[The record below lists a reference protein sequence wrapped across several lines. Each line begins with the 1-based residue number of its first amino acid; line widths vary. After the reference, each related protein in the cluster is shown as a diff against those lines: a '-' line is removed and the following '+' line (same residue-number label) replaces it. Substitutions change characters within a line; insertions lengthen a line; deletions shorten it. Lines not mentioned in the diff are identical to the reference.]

1 MTTDFFF
8 FKRCLLLLHDEEYH
22 QNKHMS
28 LEEENFTEHNIL
40 ALPHH
45 NSNIIPNV
53 TQDAEK
59 QCLFVKCQYTL
70 AKLPTWHTTATTQ
83 LG

>member
-1 MTTDFFF
+1 MQ
-8 FKRCLLLLHDEEYH
+8 LLHDEEYH

-59 QCLFVKCQYTL
+59 QCLFVQCQCTL
-70 AKLPTWHTTATTQ
+70 ASCQHGTRQQQRSWVSELQEENP
-83 LG
+83 